1 MPFCFVLA
9 VTAPHGLGSA
19 YAQGAIATP
28 AAVAALAGQH
38 PAEYYKRAGELFK
51 EGKKDDAVFVLYLGQ
66 LHFRTYL
73 HTHREAD
80 QNQSMGTFAA
90 LSEQIGKPI
99 AQYAFGNIPR
109 SRKLS
114 RPCWHTMPRTLTI
127 SSPPEKFADAHEE
140 VRKGLAAMKTKT
152 LSEETAFMP
161 SAKRTAWRIASDA
174 FRTARCVEIMC
185 WP

>member
-1 MPFCFVLA
+1 MNCTRTLALLFVLA
-9 VTAPHGLGSA
+9 VTAPHGLSSA

-73 HTHREAD
+73 LTHREAD
-80 QNQSMGTFAA
+80 QNQSLGTFAA

-99 AQYAFGNIPR
+99 TQYAFGNVPALAQTIEAVLAYDAANPDN
-109 SRKLS
+109 
-114 RPCWHTMPRTLTI
+114 I
-127 SSPPEKFADAHEE
+127 SSPPESADAHED
-140 VRKGLAAMKTKT
+140 VRKGLAAMKAKM
-152 LSEETAFMP
+152 LSEADGIHAQRE
-161 SAKRTAWRIASDA
+161 KNGLENRQ
-174 FRTARCVEIMC
+174 
-185 WP
+185 